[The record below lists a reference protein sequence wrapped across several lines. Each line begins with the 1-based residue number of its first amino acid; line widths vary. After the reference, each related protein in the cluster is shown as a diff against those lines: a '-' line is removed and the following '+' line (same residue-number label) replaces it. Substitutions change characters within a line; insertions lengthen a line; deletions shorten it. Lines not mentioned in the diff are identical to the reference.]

1 MTEDEART
9 ALLKR
14 QEELET
20 EGAANASARDV
31 VVLDQECVGRL
42 SRMDALQQQAM
53 AQAADERRGAY
64 KARIAAALARLDA
77 GEWGY
82 CLNCGEKI
90 ARQRLI
96 HDPSV
101 PMCIGCASAKPS

>member
-31 VVLDQECVGRL
+31 VMLDQESVGRL
-42 SRMDALQQQAM
+42 SRVDALQQQAM

-64 KARIAAALARLDA
+64 KTRISAALARLDA

-82 CLNCGEKI
+82 CLGCGEKI

-101 PMCIGCASAKPS
+101 PQCIGCASGK